1 MTAGKISIVC
11 WTIFVVMSA
20 AFLPVGAAI
29 LAIGGL
35 PHGARI
41 VLAAVVVI
49 GLWWGPFCYAMYLSQ
64 VVVRKGDPR
73 LLKRGIRG
81 TAEVLS
87 RKATNEVIQQGEFAW
102 EAPRV
107 YKYRLRVSIPG
118 KAPYETDARICT
130 SGYSEGST
138 VTVAVA
144 PHNHKRVTID
154 PGQSGHAIQ
163 RSGAGHRVTATAT
176 YTDMDDSRAGGASAS
191 PAAAHFGE
199 LEKLGQ
205 LHSQGILTDE
215 EFAAEKARLLG
226 G

>member
-1 MTAGKISIVC
+1 MTVGKISIIC

-29 LAIGGL
+29 YALSGL
-35 PHGARI
+35 PHGAA
-41 VLAAVVVI
+41 VALAVVVI
-49 GLWWGPFCYAMYLSQ
+49 ALLWWGPFVYAMYLSQ

-118 KAPYETDARICT
+118 KAPYETDSRICT

-138 VTVAVA
+138 VTVD
-144 PHNHKRVTID
+144 ID
-154 PGQSGHAIQ
+154 VHI
-163 RSGAGHRVTATAT
+163 
-176 YTDMDDSRAGGASAS
+176 GGAESRVRDV
-191 PAAAHFGE
+191 FE
-199 LEKLGQ
+199 LEDGQ
-205 LHSQGILTDE
+205 ISSLCVRG
-215 EFAAEKARLLG
+215 FADALEAG
-226 G
+226 SDAG

>member
-1 MTAGKISIVC
+1 MTVGKISIIC

-29 LAIGGL
+29 YALSGL
-35 PHGARI
+35 PHGAA
-41 VLAAVVVI
+41 VALAVVVI
-49 GLWWGPFCYAMYLSQ
+49 ALLWWGPFVYAMYLSQ

-118 KAPYETDARICT
+118 KAPYETDSRICT

-163 RSGAGHRVTATAT
+163 RSGAGHRVTAPAT
-176 YTDMDDSRAGGASAS
+176 YTDMDDSRTGSASAS

-226 G
+226 E

>member
-1 MTAGKISIVC
+1 MTVGKISIIC
-11 WTIFVVMSA
+11 WTVFVVMSA

-35 PHGARI
+35 PHGARV
-41 VLAAVVVI
+41 VLAAVVVL

-118 KAPYETDARICT
+118 TATYETDSRICT

-144 PHNHKRVTID
+144 
-154 PGQSGHAIQ
+154 
-163 RSGAGHRVTATAT
+163 
-176 YTDMDDSRAGGASAS
+176 AS
-191 PAAAHFGE
+191 PASSQPVPWGLEFQVGE
-199 LEKLGQ
+199 RMWSW
-205 LHSQGILTDE
+205 H
-215 EFAAEKARLLG
+215 G
-226 G
+226 GEAWIASNPSDGNVIASA